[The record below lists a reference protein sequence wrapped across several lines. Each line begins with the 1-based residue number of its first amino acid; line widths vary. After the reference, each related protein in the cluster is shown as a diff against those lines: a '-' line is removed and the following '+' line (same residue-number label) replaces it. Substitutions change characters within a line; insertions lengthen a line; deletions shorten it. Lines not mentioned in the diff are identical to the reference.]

1 MKYGAR
7 NQLAG
12 EVVAIKKGAV
22 MCQVTVK
29 VKGPVTISSVMTL
42 DSLKE
47 LGIKKGS
54 NVRAIAKAVNVL
66 LTRE

>member
-7 NQLAG
+7 NQLEG

-22 MCQVTVK
+22 MCQVTVR

-42 DSLKE
+42 DSLVD

-54 NVRAIAKAVNVL
+54 NVKALAKAVNVL
-66 LTRE
+66 LARE